1 MEAGVWL
8 LGLAFVILGL
18 LGMWYNGERSE
29 WGTAAVFLCLTIIGA
44 AMLVF
49 TWLAWANSV

>member
-1 MEAGVWL
+1 MEYGVWI

-18 LGMWYNGERSE
+18 LGTWYNAEQNKY
-29 WGTAAVFLCLTIIGA
+29 GTAGVFLCLVVIGA

-49 TWLAWANSV
+49 SWLAWASSV